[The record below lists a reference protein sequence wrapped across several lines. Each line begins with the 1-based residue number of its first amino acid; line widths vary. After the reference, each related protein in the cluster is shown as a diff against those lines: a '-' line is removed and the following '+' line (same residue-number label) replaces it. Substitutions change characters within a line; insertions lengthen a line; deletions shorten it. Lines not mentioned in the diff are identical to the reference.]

1 LQCYLDQDSEMIEM
15 ATLTIRRLSDA
26 TKTRLRVRAAE
37 KGRSMEEEARRVIED
52 TVGTEKPLNLAEA
65 IHGLFAP
72 LGGVD
77 LELPPEDPVGEPP
90 DFSGPEF
97 DR

>member
-1 LQCYLDQDSEMIEM
+1 M

-26 TKTRLRVRAAE
+26 TKSKLRVRAAE
-37 KGRSMEEEARRVIED
+37 KGHSMEEEARRIIED
-52 TVGTEKPLNLAEA
+52 AVGIEESLNLAEA

-77 LELPPEDPVGEPP
+77 LELPPDDPVGEPP
-90 DFSGPEF
+90 DFSGPEY